1 MTKRAISLLTS
12 LIMLL
17 VSIFLLL
24 CYYVFKTD
32 KITLHL
38 NANNVIDINSDRILG
53 LKAGI
58 VTVDLIARLDNQ
70 SYKTS
75 IEVTVLSNSYTYSIN
90 PIENCIYQNGILYSY
105 GDDNL
110 FTVDVFDKDGSKLN
124 NLEFT
129 LHSQD
134 VIFTSELAIFYLKTD
149 KGCQVSIEYKI
160 GLTIIIQVI
169 KI

>member
-1 MTKRAISLLTS
+1 
-12 LIMLL
+12 MLL

-24 CYYVFKTD
+24 CYFVFKTD

-70 SYKTS
+70 YHKTT

-90 PIENCIYQNGILYSY
+90 PIENCISKWNIIL
-105 GDDNL
+105 
-110 FTVDVFDKDGSKLN
+110 VWR
-124 NLEFT
+124 
-129 LHSQD
+129 
-134 VIFTSELAIFYLKTD
+134 
-149 KGCQVSIEYKI
+149 
-160 GLTIIIQVI
+160 
-169 KI
+169 

>member
-24 CYYVFKTD
+24 CYFVFKTD

-70 SYKTS
+70 YHKTT
-75 IEVTVLSNSYTYSIN
+75 IEVTVLSNTYTYSVY
-90 PIENCIYQNGILYSY
+90 PIENCIYQNGVLFSY

-124 NLEFT
+124 NLEFI

-134 VIFTSELAIFYLKTD
+134 VIFTSELATFYLKTD
-149 KGCQVSIEYKI
+149 KDCQVSIEYET
-160 GLTIIIQVI
+160 GFTIIIQVI